1 MHKKLPILLAF
12 LLISGIALGQKK
24 SELFAQIEELK
35 SEKQELEQQLAEI
48 KREVSSSKAKAE
60 TLETENVSLR
70 EANATL
76 LTNLT
81 SFSELSKKNSE
92 NVNKTLEALGQKER
106 QLSDINKMISSN
118 DSTAIVA
125 LTQVKKT
132 LGENA
137 NANFSEGD
145 IILSGSLN
153 SLFGSDSSN
162 ELTEDGNAWLAKVAD
177 IIKANPNRKT
187 EIVGL
192 NITGEFA
199 STYDQAIAVT
209 KRLTDSLGI
218 ATEKISTS
226 VQDGNFKEGISI
238 KLRPDYEG
246 FYGKVKE
253 SVNVAQ

>member
-1 MHKKLPILLAF
+1 MRTKLPIILLFALF
-12 LLISGIALGQKK
+12 SGIALGQKK

-35 SEKQELEQQLAEI
+35 SEKQELEQELASV
-48 KREVSSSKAKAE
+48 KREVSSSKAKSE
-60 TLETENVSLR
+60 TLKTENVSLR

-76 LTNLT
+76 LKNLT
-81 SFSELSKKNSE
+81 SFSELSKKSSE
-92 NVNKTLEALGQKER
+92 NVNKTLAALQQKEK
-106 QLSDINKMISSN
+106 QLNGINEMIASN

-153 SLFGSDSSN
+153 TLFGSDSSM
-162 ELTEDGNAWLAKVAD
+162 ELTDEGNEWLARVAD
-177 IIKANPNRKT
+177 IIKANPDRKT
-187 EIVGL
+187 EVVGL

-199 STYDQAIAVT
+199 TTYDQAIAVT
-209 KRLTDSLGI
+209 KRLTDSLGVT
-218 ATEKISTS
+218 TEKLSTL
-226 VQDGNFKEGISI
+226 VKDGNFKEGIAI
-238 KLRPDYEG
+238 KLRPNYED

-253 SVNVAQ
+253 SVKVAQ

>member
-1 MHKKLPILLAF
+1 MQTKLPILLV
-12 LLISGIALGQKK
+12 LLLFSGVALGQKK

-35 SEKQELEQQLAEI
+35 SEKDSLKQELATV

-76 LTNLT
+76 LKNLT
-81 SFSELSKKNSE
+81 SFSELSKKSSE
-92 NVNKTLEALGQKER
+92 NVNKTLEALGQKEK
-106 QLSDINKMISSN
+106 QLNDINKMIASN

-132 LGENA
+132 LGENT

-153 SLFGSDSSN
+153 SLFGSDSST
-162 ELTEDGNAWLAKVAD
+162 ELTEGGNEWLARVAE

-192 NITGEFA
+192 NITGEFGA
-199 STYDQAIAVT
+199 TYDQAIAVT
-209 KRLTDSLGI
+209 KRLTDSLGV
-218 ATEKISTS
+218 ATEKLSTS
-226 VQDGNFKEGISI
+226 VQDGNFKEGIAI

-253 SVNVAQ
+253 NVKVAQ

>member
-1 MHKKLPILLAF
+1 MRIKLPILALTILLSNLA
-12 LLISGIALGQKK
+12 IGQKK
-24 SELFAQIEELK
+24 SELFAQIEELRV
-35 SEKQELEQQLAEI
+35 EKQDLEQQLAAS
-48 KREVSSSKAKAE
+48 KREISSSKAKAE

-76 LTNLT
+76 LKNLT
-81 SFSELSKKNSE
+81 SFSELSKKSSE
-92 NVNKTLEALGQKER
+92 NVNKTLEALNQKEK
-106 QLSDINKMISSN
+106 QLNGINGMIAAN

-145 IILSGSLN
+145 LILSNSLN
-153 SLFGSDSSN
+153 ALFGSDKSE
-162 ELTEDGNAWLAKVAD
+162 ELTDVGNQWLSKVAA
-177 IIKANPNRKT
+177 IINANPNRKT

-192 NITGEFA
+192 NITGEFGT
-199 STYDQAIAVT
+199 TYDQALAVT
-209 KRLTDSLGI
+209 KRLTDSLGVS
-218 ATEKISTS
+218 TERLSTV

-253 SVNVAQ
+253 SIKVAQ

>member
-1 MHKKLPILLAF
+1 MRIKLPF
-12 LLISGIALGQKK
+12 LLLSLFLSGMAMGQKK
-24 SELFAQIEELK
+24 SELFAQIEELRI
-35 SEKQELEQQLAEI
+35 EKQELEQQLAEV
-48 KREVSSSKAKAE
+48 KREVSSSKAKSE
-60 TLETENVSLR
+60 TLQTENVSLR

-76 LTNLT
+76 LKNLT
-81 SFSELSKKNSE
+81 SFSELSKKSSE
-92 NVNKTLEALGQKER
+92 NVNKTLEALEQKEK
-106 QLSDINKMISSN
+106 QLSGINKMIASN

-145 IILSGSLN
+145 IILSGSL
-153 SLFGSDSSN
+153 STLFGSDSTAV
-162 ELTEDGNAWLAKVAD
+162 LTEGGNDWLTKVAE

-199 STYDQAIAVT
+199 GTYDQAIAVT

-218 ATEKISTS
+218 AAEKISTS
-226 VQDGNFKEGISI
+226 VQDGNFKEGIAI

-253 SVNVAQ
+253 SVKVAQ

>member
-1 MHKKLPILLAF
+1 MRTKLPILFVF
-12 LLISGIALGQKK
+12 LLFSGAVAAQKK

-35 SEKQELEQQLAEI
+35 YEKQELEQQLAEI

-81 SFSELSKKNSE
+81 SFSELSKKSSD
-92 NVNKTLEALGQKER
+92 NVNKTLEALKQKEK
-106 QLSDINKMISSN
+106 QLSGINKMIASN

-153 SLFGSDSSN
+153 NLFGSDSSN
-162 ELTEDGNAWLAKVAD
+162 ELTEDGNAWLTKVAD

-199 STYDQAIAVT
+199 PTYDQAIAVT
-209 KRLTDSLGI
+209 KRLTDSLGV
-218 ATEKISTS
+218 ATEKVTTT
-226 VQDGNFKEGISI
+226 VQDGNFKEGIAI

-253 SVNVAQ
+253 NVKVAQ

>member
-1 MHKKLPILLAF
+1 MRIQLPILLLC
-12 LLISGIALGQKK
+12 LLSSSLAIGQKK

-35 SEKQELEQQLAEI
+35 FEKQDLEQQLAKS
-48 KREVSSSKAKAE
+48 KREISSSNAKAE
-60 TLETENVSLR
+60 TLETENIGLR
-70 EANATL
+70 DANATL
-76 LTNLT
+76 LKNLT

-92 NVNKTLEALGQKER
+92 NVNKTLEALEQKEK
-106 QLSDINKMISSN
+106 QLSGINKMIAAH

-125 LTQVKKT
+125 LTQIKKT

-153 SLFGSDSSN
+153 NIFGSDTSA
-162 ELTEDGNAWLAKVAD
+162 EITEDGNAWLTKIAA

-187 EIVGL
+187 EVIGL

-209 KRLTDSLGI
+209 KRLTDSLGV
-218 ATEKISTS
+218 ATDRLSTL

-246 FYGKVKE
+246 FYGKVKG
-253 SVNVAQ
+253 SVKVAQ